1 MFFNTGNLNYIKLYD
16 INVSEGF
23 LQDLTGE
30 FGINNKENLMVCQ
43 SQKFITNEKEK
54 FFHVVILML
63 KKEYIHL
70 QIIFQYIIKKTL
82 LIPMDFNIIVNI
94 KKLKKEKMALYNI
107 FKYYLYWQK

>member
-1 MFFNTGNLNYIKLYD
+1 MFFNTGNLKHINLYD

-30 FGINNKENLMVCQ
+30 FGINNKENLMYAKAKNLLLMKKKNLFV
-43 SQKFITNEKEK
+43 E
-54 FFHVVILML
+54 ILML

-107 FKYYLYWQK
+107 FKYYLY